1 MGQLNRLGRN
11 AIVLSLADELKSAG
25 SWCGETHL
33 QKSVYLLQEL
43 TRVPLGFD
51 FILYKHGPFSFDLRD
66 ALTAMRADYQLR
78 LLIHPV
84 PYGPSLVTTET
95 GQKLQERLSSVVE
108 LHRKEIAFVAKQLGS
123 KSVTELEQLGTAL
136 YVYLEGSDYVN
147 KEDDS
152 RSLEQVAQRV
162 NELKPHIPMD
172 VAREAADGIDKIIA
186 AYSSPD

>member
-1 MGQLNRLGRN
+1 MGQLNRLGRI
-11 AIVLSLADELKSAG
+11 AIVLSLTDELKTAG

-33 QKSVYLLQEL
+33 QKAVYLLQEL
-43 TRVPLGFD
+43 THVPLDFD

-66 ALTAMRADYQLR
+66 ALTAMRADYQLQIR
-78 LLIHPV
+78 ANPI
-84 PYGPSLVTTET
+84 PYGPTLVTTEI
-95 GQKLQERLSSVVE
+95 GKKLQERFSSVVE
-108 LHRKEIAFVAKQLGS
+108 KHRKEIDFTVAHLGS

-136 YVYLEGSDYVN
+136 YVN

-152 RSLEQVAQRV
+152 RSIEQVAQRV

>member
-11 AIVLSLADELKSAG
+11 AIVLSLTDELKTAG

-33 QKSVYLLQEL
+33 QKAVYLLQEL
-43 TRVPLGFD
+43 THVPLDFD

-66 ALTAMRADYQLR
+66 ALTAMRADYQLQIR
-78 LLIHPV
+78 ANPI
-84 PYGPSLVTTET
+84 PYGPTLVTTRT
-95 GQKLQERLSSVVE
+95 GRKLQERFSAAVE
-108 LHRKEIAFVAKQLGS
+108 KHRKQIAFVAKQLGS
-123 KSVTELEQLGTAL
+123 KSVTDLEQLGTAL
-136 YVYLEGSDYVN
+136 YVN
-147 KEDDS
+147 REDDS

-172 VAREAADGIDKIIA
+172 VAREAADGIDKIIV

>member
-1 MGQLNRLGRN
+1 MSQLNRLGIN
-11 AIVLSLADELKSAG
+11 AIVLSLTDDLKTAG

-33 QKSVYLLQEL
+33 QKPVYLLQEL

-66 ALTAMRADYQLR
+66 ALTAMRADYQLQIR
-78 LLIHPV
+78 ANPI
-84 PYGPSLVTTET
+84 PYGPNLVTTEI
-95 GQKLQERLSSVVE
+95 GKKLQERFSSAVE
-108 LHRKEIAFVAKQLGS
+108 KHRKEIDFTVAHLGS

-136 YVYLEGSDYVN
+136 YVN
-147 KEDDS
+147 KEGDS
-152 RSLEQVAQRV
+152 RSIEQVARRV
-162 NELKPHIPMD
+162 AELKPHIPMD

>member
-1 MGQLNRLGRN
+1 MGQLNRLGRI
-11 AIVLSLADELKSAG
+11 AIVLSLTDELKTAG

-33 QKSVYLLQEL
+33 QKAVYLLQEL
-43 TRVPLGFD
+43 THVPLDFD

-66 ALTAMRADYQLR
+66 ALTAMRADYQLQIR
-78 LLIHPV
+78 ANPI
-84 PYGPSLVTTET
+84 PYGPTLVTTEI
-95 GQKLQERLSSVVE
+95 GKKLQERFSSAVE
-108 LHRKEIAFVAKQLGS
+108 KHRKEIDFTVAHLGS

-136 YVYLEGSDYVN
+136 YVN

-152 RSLEQVAQRV
+152 RSIEQVAQRV

>member
-1 MGQLNRLGRN
+1 MSQLNRLGRN

-66 ALTAMRADYQLR
+66 ALTAMRADYQLQIQATYTPCPLR
-78 LLIHPV
+78 AQSCYHRD
-84 PYGPSLVTTET
+84 GA
-95 GQKLQERLSSVVE
+95 KLQERLSSVVE

-136 YVYLEGSDYVN
+136 YVN

-172 VAREAADGIDKIIA
+172 VAREAADGIDEIIA